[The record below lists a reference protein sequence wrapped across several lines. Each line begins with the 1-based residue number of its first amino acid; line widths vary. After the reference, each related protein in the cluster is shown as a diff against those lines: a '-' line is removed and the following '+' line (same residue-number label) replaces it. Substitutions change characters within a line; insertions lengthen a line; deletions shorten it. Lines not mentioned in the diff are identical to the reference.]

1 VKEGSDRPAVKLTW
15 RFPPTF
21 WFANAAELCERAAYY
36 GMFISLFRYLND
48 VVGFTTVQTGYI
60 SAAFAASLYLL
71 PTFMGILAD
80 RIGFRRALLL
90 AFALLAG
97 GYGLLGA
104 FQLKAS
110 VLCALALIVLG
121 GAIVKPVISGTVA
134 KCSDSDHRARAM
146 SIFYMVVNIGS
157 FSGKGLAGYLNER
170 LGLAYINLYAAGMAA
185 TALLLV
191 ALLYREVGSAAPAS
205 RSAAE
210 TVRGLLRVM
219 KNFRFLSLIILVG
232 GFWAIQN
239 QLYASMPTYI
249 ERLLG
254 RGYKPEWLANINP
267 LVVVVCVVPITHL
280 VRHLRPEN
288 SIGIAL
294 GIVPFTAVLI
304 ATGPALQS
312 LLGTQIALGPL
323 RLHPLILLFI
333 VGIGLQGLAE
343 CFLSPK
349 WLEYVSKQAPPDQV
363 GLYLG
368 YSYLTSFFAQLFSFI
383 LAGYLLAGFCPDPRT
398 LMPHVRHQWRLAT
411 DPHYQFCL
419 DPAFRTELD
428 REGPVDAGLRAAF
441 EAHGIALPQG
451 ARVQAATA
459 ASLGSN
465 RTWHIEA
472 QGLHYTI
479 QQAVLPGPEP
489 TAELLVFGPPVR
501 AASERPPLPAAYR
514 RAHYL
519 WFVFASVGFAAFGG
533 LMLYKQVTAA
543 VDRRRA
549 ATA

>member
-1 VKEGSDRPAVKLTW
+1 VKELTTRPAVKLTW

-21 WFANAAELCERAAYY
+21 WFANGAELCERAAYY

-90 AFALLAG
+90 AFALLTA

-104 FQLKAS
+104 FQLKTT
-110 VLCALALIVLG
+110 VLCALALIALG

-134 KCSDSDHRARAM
+134 RCSDSDHRARAM
-146 SIFYMVVNIGS
+146 SIFYMIVNIGS
-157 FSGKGLAGYLNER
+157 FSGKGLAGYLNDR

-185 TALLLV
+185 AAWVLV
-191 ALLYREVGSAAPAS
+191 ALFYREVGGDTTGG
-205 RSAAE
+205 RSAREAA
-210 TVRGLLRVM
+210 RDLLRVV

-249 ERLLG
+249 ERVLG

-280 VRHLRPEN
+280 VHHMRPEN

-294 GIVPFTAVLI
+294 GMVPFTALLI
-304 ATGPALQS
+304 AAGPALEN
-312 LLGTQIALGPL
+312 LVGPQITLGPL
-323 RLHPLILLFI
+323 RLHPLIPLFI
-333 VGIGLQGLAE
+333 IGIGLQGLAE

-398 LMPHVRHQWRLAT
+398 LTPQMRHQWRRAT

-419 DPAFRTELD
+419 DPAFKGKLD
-428 REGPVDAGLRAAF
+428 HEGPVDEAVRAAF
-441 EAHGIALPQG
+441 EEQGIKLPQA
-451 ARVQAATA
+451 ARVRFAT
-459 ASLGSN
+459 SGPPGNN

-472 QGLHYTI
+472 EGLSYTI
-479 QQAVLPGPEP
+479 QEATAGPD
-489 TAELLVFGPPVR
+489 AHSELAVFGPPVR
-501 AASERPPLPAAYR
+501 TASERPPLPHAYR
-514 RAHYL
+514 HAHYL
-519 WFVFASVGFAAFGG
+519 WLTFAAVGLTAFGG
-533 LMLYKQVTAA
+533 LMLFKQATAKL
-543 VDRRRA
+543 DRRRV
-549 ATA
+549 ATV